1 MKHCMMRLLS
11 ALVACALLLSACALG
26 AFAEE
31 DKVETLLTSMSL
43 RDKLAQMMYFSPR
56 RWKDNPEAE
65 TAENVVEL
73 NETLSDYI
81 AERRFGGIL
90 LFAENCQDAEQTLRL
105 VARMQAANRQGGGLP
120 MFIAADQEGGLVA
133 RLSYATRGV
142 GAMALTATGDPENAR
157 EMARIH
163 GEDMA
168 LSGINVDFAP
178 VMDVND
184 NAANPIIGVRSFGD
198 DAGNVSEY
206 GVAFMEG
213 LKDSGILTALKH
225 FPGHGNTAVNSHT
238 GLPLVERTHDELMA
252 KELLPFK
259 AAIDAGAEMV
269 MTAHIQFP
277 QIEKGTYTSTT
288 TGEEICI
295 PATMSKTI
303 LTGILREELGFDGVI
318 VSDALDMGAITD
330 NFADADVL
338 SLAINAG
345 VNMLLMPGVWDRE
358 GLDKIDEMLDTAV
371 ALTEAGTIDPARVDD
386 SVRRILRLKA
396 SCGLLDR
403 EDFAVTDEAVAAAK
417 AGAASAGHYQAAWDI
432 AVKAL
437 TLLKNENGAFPVALK
452 ENEKALLLFTAASRL
467 GTGDF
472 TARIL
477 EGRNAIP
484 EGATIESM
492 VIEPD
497 TAEDCLAAAKEADH
511 VIIVSRAWAADC
523 LDPATEDG
531 FPVGVANQVIDDLH
545 AAGKTALV
553 ISCQLP
559 YDAACY
565 PEADAILLCYG
576 SGPMSVPLEGD
587 GLGAAWCPNLPAAIC
602 AAFGQ
607 ETTEGRLPVNLMKLD
622 ADFHL
627 TDEVLYPRQVGA
639 DVVLGDEQ
647 FEAYLPMLEGMRVAL
662 LSNHSGIVGDET
674 SGLGDL
680 AGADAS
686 LIPFGKDA
694 GGNDIVYGEHVLDA
708 MLDRGVNVTAIFSPE
723 HGFRGAAGA
732 GERVDDSVDAATG
745 VPILSLYAEGSR
757 SPSDADMDRFDALV
771 VDLQD
776 VGLRYYTYYI
786 SMVDLMNAC
795 AEHGKPVVILDRPN
809 PNGFYVDGPMLE
821 EGFASG
827 VGRLPVPVVH
837 GMTLGELARMANG
850 EGWLSAGKDA
860 CDLTV
865 VPCLNY
871 THRTQT
877 TLVRA
882 PSPNLKDMRAVYLY
896 ASTCFFENTAV
907 SVGRGTEAPF
917 ETFGS
922 PYLQGVEGYDY
933 SFTPQTMA
941 GAANPPFEGETCW
954 GVSLREVPLEEIL
967 DEGINLSY
975 LVDAY
980 NAVHAAHPEI
990 SFFGNADD
998 KGRYWLDK
1006 LCGTDRVRTM
1016 IEAGETAEAIEAS
1029 WQEEV
1034 AAFKEQRKPYLLYEE

>member
-1 MKHCMMRLLS
+1 MKRNMKRLLS
-11 ALVACALLLSACALG
+11 ALVTCALLLSACALG
-26 AFAEE
+26 AGAEE
-31 DKVETLLTSMSL
+31 DKVETLLASMSL

-56 RWKDNPEAE
+56 QWKDDPEAE
-65 TAENVVEL
+65 TGENVVEL
-73 NETLSDYI
+73 NEALTAYI
-81 AERRFGGIL
+81 ADHRFGGIL
-90 LFAENCQDAEQTLRL
+90 LFAENCQDAEQTLKL
-105 VARMQAANRQGGGLP
+105 VAGMQEANRAGGGLP
-120 MFIAADQEGGLVA
+120 MFIAVDQEGGTVT
-133 RLSYATRGV
+133 RLNYATRGV
-142 GAMALTATGDPENAR
+142 GAMTLTATGDPENAR

-163 GEDMA
+163 GEDLA
-168 LSGINVDFAP
+168 LAGISVDFAP

-184 NAANPIIGVRSFGD
+184 NAANPVIGVRSFGD
-198 DAGNVSEY
+198 DAQNVSEY

-213 LKDSGILTALKH
+213 LRDSGILTTLKH
-225 FPGHGNTAVNSHT
+225 FPGHGNTSVDSHT

-277 QIEKGTYTSTT
+277 RIEQETYTSTS
-288 TGEEICI
+288 TGEEIYI
-295 PATMSKTI
+295 PATMSRTI
-303 LTGILREELGFDGVI
+303 LTGILREELGFEGVI

-330 NFADADVL
+330 NYADADVL
-338 SLAINAG
+338 TLAINAG
-345 VNMLLMPGVWDRE
+345 VNMLLMPATRDQE
-358 GLDKIDEMLDTAV
+358 GMDKVDGMLNTAV
-371 ALTEAGTIDPARVDD
+371 ELAEAGTIDMERVDD
-386 SVRRILRLKA
+386 SVRRILKLKER
-396 SCGLLDR
+396 CGLLDQA
-403 EDFAVTDEAVAAAK
+403 DFAVTDEAVAAAK
-417 AGAASAGHYQAAWDI
+417 AGTASAEHYQAAWDI

-437 TLLKNENGAFPVALK
+437 TLLKNENEAFPVALR
-452 ENEKALLLFTAASRL
+452 ENEKALLLFTAASRA
-467 GTGDF
+467 GAGDF
-472 TARIL
+472 AARIL

-484 EGATIESM
+484 EGASIESL

-511 VIIVSRAWAADC
+511 VIIVSRAWAASC

-531 FPVGVANQVIDDLH
+531 FPVGVANQVIDDCH

-553 ISCQLP
+553 ISSQLP

-565 PEADAILLCYG
+565 PEADAILLAYG
-576 SGPMSVPLEGD
+576 SSAMSAPPEGD
-587 GLGAAWCPNLPAAIC
+587 GLGAAWSPNLPAAIC
-602 AAFGQ
+602 AAFG
-607 ETTEGRLPVNLMKLD
+607 EGTPEGRLPVDLLKLD
-622 ADFHL
+622 DDFHL

-647 FEAYLPMLEGMRVAL
+647 FSAYIPMLEGMRVAL

-686 LIPFGKDA
+686 LIPFGRDVQ
-694 GGNDIVYGEHVLDA
+694 GNEIVYGEHVLDA
-708 MLDRGVNVTAIFSPE
+708 MLSRGVNVTAIFSPE
-723 HGFRGAAGA
+723 HGFRGTADA
-732 GERVDDSVDAATG
+732 GEHVDDSVDAATG

-757 SPSDADMDRFDALV
+757 SPSDEDMDKFDALV

-795 AEHGKPVVILDRPN
+795 AEHDKPVIILDRPN

-821 EGFASG
+821 EGFVTG

-837 GMTLGELARMANG
+837 GLTFGELARMVNG

-865 VPCLNY
+865 IPCLNY
-871 THRTQT
+871 THQT
-877 TLVRA
+877 KTALVRA

-922 PYLQGVEGYDY
+922 PYLAGVEGYDY

-954 GVSLREVPLEEIL
+954 GLSLREVPLEEIL
-967 DEGINLSY
+967 EEGINLSY

-980 NAVHAAHPEI
+980 SAVHAAHPEV
-990 SFFGNADD
+990 SFFGKADD

-1029 WQEEV
+1029 WQADV
-1034 AAFKEQRKPYLLYEE
+1034 AAFEEQRRPYLLYAE